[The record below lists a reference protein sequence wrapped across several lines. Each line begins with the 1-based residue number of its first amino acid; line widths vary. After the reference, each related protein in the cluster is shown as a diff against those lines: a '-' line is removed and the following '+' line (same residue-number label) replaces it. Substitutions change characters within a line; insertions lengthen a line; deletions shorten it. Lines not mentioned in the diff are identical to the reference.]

1 VIGAYLA
8 PPDSLP
14 SRRTKRSATRAGV
27 AVCLLAGIVFGAAR
41 AEAIEVQLR
50 VIVPRASVRTGPG
63 VNYRELYR
71 AQSGEILPVV
81 ERNGTYWFRVVIPD
95 GRFGWIYGEQVTPF
109 EVDPSAGTPASRRWA
124 RFKNALFAPSPIVG
138 SSVGLAFSGG
148 SIGGDGSF
156 MFRPSLTLDSHFS
169 IEGHLGEAIGKDGAI
184 LFYGIGGDI
193 LIYPIGPFVPFVSL
207 GAGGATAFPK
217 VNGVTQSSKTNFA
230 LDAGGGAMLIM
241 VKRIILRFDFR
252 NYTIFTPNSATNV
265 QEYSGGLAVYF

>member
-1 VIGAYLA
+1 MTGAYLA
-8 PPDSLP
+8 PSE
-14 SRRTKRSATRAGV
+14 SRGTKRAAARAGLV
-27 AVCLLAGIVFGAAR
+27 VCLLLALGWGR

-63 VNYRELYR
+63 ANYRELYR
-71 AQSGEILPVV
+71 AQSGEVLPVV

-109 EVDPSAGTPASRRWA
+109 EVDPNAGTPASRRWA

-156 MFRPSLTLDSHFS
+156 MFRPSVTLDSHFS